1 MTKKKPLAGI
11 INISLNNILS
21 IKRALEYIDFNVIII
36 NEQRNVENF
45 DLIVLPGVGAYHE
58 AMKKLRDTKLILSI
72 EQALEKNK
80 NFLGICL
87 GMQLLFE
94 ESEEFGLTKGIGF
107 FKGKVKNFNKFDV
120 EKQTFIGWNRVKF
133 KAKPILIKEES
144 IEKDL
149 LNSAFYFVHSFFVN
163 CENKEIEAGISS
175 NGKLNFSS
183 IVKKDKVAAFQFHP
197 EKSGNNGLMLL
208 KNMVKN
214 ILQ

>member
-21 IKRALEYIDFNVIII
+21 IKRALEYIGFNVIII
-36 NEQRNVENF
+36 NEQRNIEKF

-72 EQALEKNK
+72 EQGLNKNK

-94 ESEEFGLTKGIGF
+94 KSEEFGSTKGIGF
-107 FKGKVKNFNKFDV
+107 FEGKVENFNKYNV

-133 KAKPILIKEES
+133 EAKQK
-144 IEKDL
+144 
-149 LNSAFYFVHSFFVN
+149 
-163 CENKEIEAGISS
+163 
-175 NGKLNFSS
+175 
-183 IVKKDKVAAFQFHP
+183 
-197 EKSGNNGLMLL
+197 
-208 KNMVKN
+208 
-214 ILQ
+214 